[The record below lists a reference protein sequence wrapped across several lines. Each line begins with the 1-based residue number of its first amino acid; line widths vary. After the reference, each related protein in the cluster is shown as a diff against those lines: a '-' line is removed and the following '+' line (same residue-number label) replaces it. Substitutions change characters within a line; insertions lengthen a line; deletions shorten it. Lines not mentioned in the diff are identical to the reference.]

1 MAEPHVVSALREKL
15 ARLKGERE
23 NVHFRM
29 VSLRIE
35 IASVETCLKLFA
47 QDIDPETIPAK
58 ITFGRSPADLPKGAY
73 TRTALEILREAGEPL
88 SSQELAAC
96 VLQRWERPLSARSFS
111 LAVRAI
117 HGNFSRRRDGI
128 VEFDRASSYPGKWRL
143 TSRSAVIVAK

>member
-15 ARLKGERE
+15 SRLKGERDK
-23 NVHFRM
+23 VHFRM
-29 VSLRIE
+29 VALRIE
-35 IASVETCLKLFA
+35 IASVETCLKMFA
-47 QDIDPETIPAK
+47 RDVDPATIPAK

-96 VLQRWERPLSARSFS
+96 VLQRWERPLSARSFDM
-111 LAVRAI
+111 AVKAI

-128 VEFDRASSYPGKWRL
+128 VEFTRETYPGKWRL
-143 TSRSAVIVAK
+143 TP